1 MDIHIAMLVLLAAFL
16 HAGWNAIVKTASDRL
31 LVISSVALGQCLAG
45 VLALPFV
52 PVPDPASW
60 AAIGVSA
67 LFHYA
72 YYVFLINAYRF
83 GDLSQV
89 YPLARGV
96 APVLVAVGAAIFGGE
111 MLALPAVAGVVMAS
125 TGIASIAF
133 FQKSSLKG
141 NWAALFFAGGT
152 GVIIAGYTVADGIGV
167 RLSGNP
173 FGYIAWL
180 FLFEFPV
187 LVFVFYRRRGRLLSL
202 LKREWLPYVGT
213 GISSVLAYSLVI
225 FAVAFAPMAAVS
237 ALRESSVIIAA
248 MIGTLILGERP
259 WRLRVAAAVMVA
271 GGVTLIAGI
280 W

>member
-1 MDIHIAMLVLLAAFL
+1 MDSHIALLVLLAACL
-16 HAGWNAIVKTASDRL
+16 HAGWNAMVKTASDRL
-31 LVISSVALGQCLAG
+31 LVISSVALGQFAAG
-45 VLALPFV
+45 AAAIAFV
-52 PVPDPASW
+52 PAPDPACW

-67 LFHYA
+67 LFHYG
-72 YYVFLINAYRF
+72 YYVFLTQAYRF

-96 APVLVAVGAAIFGGE
+96 APVLVAVGAAIFAE
-111 MLALPAVAGVVMAS
+111 EIPALPAVFGVLMAS

-133 FQKSSLKG
+133 FQKSSLRG
-141 NWAALFFAGGT
+141 NRAALFFAGGT

-167 RLSGNP
+167 RLSGSP

-180 FLFEFPV
+180 FVFEFPV
-187 LVFVFYRRRGRLLSL
+187 VAFVCYRRRGRLLSG
-202 LKREWLPYVGT
+202 LKREWMSYVGT
-213 GISSVLAYSLVI
+213 GISSVFAYALVI

-248 MIGTLILGERP
+248 IIATLVLGERP
-259 WRLRVAAAVMVA
+259 WRQRVAAALMVA
-271 GGVTLIAGI
+271 GGVILITGG

>member
-1 MDIHIAMLVLLAAFL
+1 MEIQIALLVLLAAFL

-31 LVISSVALGQCLAG
+31 LVISSVAMGQFLAG
-45 VLALPFV
+45 VLAIAFV
-52 PVPDPASW
+52 PAPDPACW
-60 AAIGVSA
+60 PAIGVSA

-72 YYVFLINAYRF
+72 YYIFLTHAYRF

-96 APVLVAVGAAIFGGE
+96 APLLVAAGAAIFGGE
-111 MLALPAVAGVVMAS
+111 MLPLPAVIGVVVTS

-133 FQKSSLKG
+133 FRESSLKG
-141 NWAALFFAGGT
+141 NRAALFFAGGT

-187 LVFVFYRRRGRLLSL
+187 IVFVFFRRRDRLLSR
-202 LKREWLPYVGT
+202 LKREWMPYVGT
-213 GISSVLAYSLVI
+213 GISSVLAYGLVI

-259 WRLRVAAAVMVA
+259 WQHRVAAALMVA
-271 GGVTLIAGI
+271 GGVTLIAGV